1 MHYMVRILS
10 QGTSRKEAYENAVS
24 YADSLVEQGD
34 FDYHYGEHSKT
45 YELTSAVGKRAVEG
59 ALAAN
64 RRAFDDAI
72 QVARLMLERYTD
84 EQIYTDN
91 YPDDGRDYYA
101 SRWQFSQVGDGHCYL
116 YADLSGDQ
124 GIWSG
129 KVSND
134 CEYQLAIAERDNVY
148 VTPIGFHN

>member
-1 MHYMVRILS
+1 MHYLVGILS
-10 QGTSRKEAYENAVS
+10 QRASRKEAHENAVS
-24 YADSLVEQGD
+24 YADSLVEQGE
-34 FDYHYGEHSKT
+34 FDYHDGEQSKT

-84 EQIYTDN
+84 EQIYNDD

-134 CEYQLAIAERDNVY
+134 REYELAIAGRDNVY
-148 VTPIGFHN
+148 ITPIGFHN